1 MKLYWATD
9 SDSLEWMGPCAS
21 ESEAIAEARSWGMGV
36 EGDVQAIWIAPVA
49 DEYDD
54 DEKFWD
60 EVAALFLRESETVDE
75 TLSEDG
81 WTDPEDSWLPSWP
94 NDRDRILANALRQV
108 LGPRP
113 AWRCIDTAKARKVDL

>member
-1 MKLYWATD
+1 MKLYWAT
-9 SDSLEWMGPCAS
+9 SPDSLEWWGPCAS
-21 ESEAIAEARSWGMGV
+21 EAEAISEARS
-36 EGDVQAIWIAPVA
+36 EGFDGPIWIAPVA

-60 EVAALFLRESETVDE
+60 EVAALFLREAQTVDE

-94 NDRDRILANALRQV
+94 NDRDRILAKALRQV
-108 LGPRP
+108 LGERP
-113 AWRCIDTAKARKVDL
+113 AWRCVDTSKARRVEL